1 LEKIFLLGIET
12 KKRYFAPQSKPY
24 MRYLL
29 PLNNDGP
36 FKAVFSD
43 PEIAKPFLEAILG
56 VQMTEIELL
65 PTDHKVTNAASIVRF
80 DFRCKIDG
88 QYVIIEMQK
97 VTYNYLIKRFYL
109 YHCLSVALQLEY
121 IQDKIEILPDGR
133 EKITKRYEQLLPT
146 ITLDWIALDDFGLRD
161 DFIDFRMYPHELLE
175 FLTEDSFWRGDKETL
190 LEMRQ
195 KMLKKWKVIESNFG
209 FHAENR
215 LIYLFQKNVVQ
226 NASNKPYTRWFE
238 FAQKTLDPNNTEA
251 DFKPY
256 VHDLIFS
263 KMIQR
268 LSTQSMPP
276 AELRAMIGEEAY
288 AAALRGK
295 EESDELERKFKI
307 KKDFYDLYGSEIY
320 DREAAAAWKLTMA
333 HQEFGKIEQSLL
345 KEAQQ
350 KEAARLK
357 AEQEKV
363 KAEQEKVKAEK
374 LAAEQ
379 KELLQKEKEA
389 KKLLLKAERDKAKVQ
404 QKLLLKAE
412 KEKQVLLLKA
422 EKEKNQLKML
432 ELGKKMLENGQ
443 DITFI
448 CNLLSI
454 SEAALRG

>member
-1 LEKIFLLGIET
+1 
-12 KKRYFAPQSKPY
+12 
-24 MRYLL
+24 
-29 PLNNDGP
+29 
-36 FKAVFSD
+36 
-43 PEIAKPFLEAILG
+43 
-56 VQMTEIELL
+56 
-65 PTDHKVTNAASIVRF
+65 
-80 DFRCKIDG
+80 
-88 QYVIIEMQK
+88 
-97 VTYNYLIKRFYL
+97 
-109 YHCLSVALQLEY
+109 
-121 IQDKIEILPDGR
+121 
-133 EKITKRYEQLLPT
+133 
-146 ITLDWIALDDFGLRD
+146 
-161 DFIDFRMYPHELLE
+161 
-175 FLTEDSFWRGDKETL
+175 
-190 LEMRQ
+190 
-195 KMLKKWKVIESNFG
+195 
-209 FHAENR
+209 
-215 LIYLFQKNVVQ
+215 
-226 NASNKPYTRWFE
+226 
-238 FAQKTLDPNNTEA
+238 
-251 DFKPY
+251 
-256 VHDLIFS
+256 
-263 KMIQR
+263 MIQR

-345 KEAQQ
+345 KEAHQ

-357 AEQEKV
+357 AEQEKE

-389 KKLLLKAERDKAKVQ
+389 KKLLLKAERDKAKIQ

-412 KEKQVLLLKA
+412 KEKQVLLLKAEKEKQEQEQLLKA